1 VRYYLR
7 KGQTEKARAIA
18 DFAGEVYSY
27 SGLIAKGV
35 FLECNSN
42 YDGALEWFGKIEER
56 SDTPFPLVAYCVRYK
71 SATGD
76 ARFDGEVRKR
86 IKVLFPHGMEK
97 AVLGDLRGP
106 PADGVVV
113 AGTNDLLLSSGLKKG
128 EVIVALNGVRTHT
141 LLQYMYVRDLK
152 DIPELDLLVWQEDA
166 YHEIK
171 ASPPH
176 RRFGVMFDDYKPPKP
191 AQP

>member
-86 IKVLFPHGMEK
+86 IKVFPKRAAIFRTQMIPTASMAHHARVKPEH
-97 AVLGDLRGP
+97 LGLRNNLAP
-106 PADGVVV
+106 TAR
-113 AGTNDLLLSSGLKKG
+113 G
-128 EVIVALNGVRTHT
+128 ERT
-141 LLQYMYVRDLK
+141 D
-152 DIPELDLLVWQEDA
+152 
-166 YHEIK
+166 
-171 ASPPH
+171 
-176 RRFGVMFDDYKPPKP
+176 
-191 AQP
+191 